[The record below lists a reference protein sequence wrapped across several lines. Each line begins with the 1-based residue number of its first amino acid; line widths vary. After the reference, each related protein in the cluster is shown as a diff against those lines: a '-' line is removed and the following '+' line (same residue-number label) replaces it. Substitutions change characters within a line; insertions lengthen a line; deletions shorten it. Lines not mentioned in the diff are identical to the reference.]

1 MNKPL
6 FSSANI
12 LLPKRGLYPYWP
24 VVACDQY
31 TSEPKYWES
40 LENQID
46 SRPSTLDLIL
56 PELYLGKEDTALRI
70 ENINKKMEEYLSSD
84 IFMSHPNSMVY
95 VERTVS
101 DGRIRR
107 GIVGAVDLERYDFS
121 VGSKSEVRATEGTV
135 LERIP
140 PRVEIR
146 KNASLE
152 LPHIMLL
159 IDDAS
164 NTVFDCVDP
173 SQLETVYDTD
183 LICNGG
189 HIIGKLIPSEVCNKI
204 SSAVSSLFGNIKI
217 AVGDGN
223 HSLAT
228 AKTCY
233 NNLKK
238 AIGDKALEH
247 PARYALAELCNIHD
261 AAMVFEPIHRVVFN
275 VDPQKL
281 LSYISSDSGEF
292 TADAIFGGKRQTV
305 RFPAGSNALAVGALQ
320 QLIDEYISE
329 NGGSVDYVHGEGSA
343 AALAENECSVAFLL
357 PAIDKFSLFPA
368 VEKDGALPRKTFSLG
383 EANDKRYYLEA
394 RRIY

>member
-1 MNKPL
+1 ML
-6 FSSANI
+6 FSLNEKVFYGI
-12 LLPKRGLYPYWP
+12 IKVPQMTRY
-24 VVACDQY
+24 
-31 TSEPKYWES
+31 
-40 LENQID
+40 
-46 SRPSTLDLIL
+46 R
-56 PELYLGKEDTALRI
+56 GKEHFIMTY
-70 ENINKKMEEYLSSD
+70 EE
-84 IFMSHPNSMVY
+84 
-95 VERTVS
+95 
-101 DGRIRR
+101 
-107 GIVGAVDLERYDFS
+107 
-121 VGSKSEVRATEGTV
+121 
-135 LERIP
+135 
-140 PRVEIR
+140 
-146 KNASLE
+146 
-152 LPHIMLL
+152 
-159 IDDAS
+159 
-164 NTVFDCVDP
+164 
-173 SQLETVYDTD
+173 
-183 LICNGG
+183 
-189 HIIGKLIPSEVCNKI
+189 
-204 SSAVSSLFGNIKI
+204 
-217 AVGDGN
+217 
-223 HSLAT
+223 
-228 AKTCY
+228 
-233 NNLKK
+233 LKK
-238 AIGDKALEH
+238 ANPGKDMSSH